1 MENNIY
7 NNSNQKECLC
17 TVYLKNVQFK
27 FESNLSL
34 VVIVVKRRPVLG
46 KTMNGMH
53 PVEMYF
59 PYSALFMYMILSD
72 LLESFQDVLVAVER
86 SSI

>member
-1 MENNIY
+1 M
-7 NNSNQKECLC
+7 
-17 TVYLKNVQFK
+17 YLKNVQFK

-46 KTMNGMH
+46 KTMNGIH

-72 LLESFQDVLVAVER
+72 LLESFQDVLVTVER